1 MCVRLCVYWERYHL
15 WFTFMV
21 KLLIGPEKGL
31 LLFWGKGYQP
41 STLLLQYLLFNKR
54 LSSLLLMIFN
64 YIVEEVHKTEVLEE
78 EGVVAILVEVEEIGE
93 EVEGV
98 LLGEEELLVWQEM
111 ELIILQVKVDLVL
124 WEELQEVEQEVFSTS
139 KFL

>member
-1 MCVRLCVYWERYHL
+1 
-15 WFTFMV
+15 
-21 KLLIGPEKGL
+21 
-31 LLFWGKGYQP
+31 
-41 STLLLQYLLFNKR
+41 
-54 LSSLLLMIFN
+54 MIFN

-124 WEELQEVEQEVFSTS
+124 REELQEVEQEVFSTS

>member
-1 MCVRLCVYWERYHL
+1 
-15 WFTFMV
+15 
-21 KLLIGPEKGL
+21 
-31 LLFWGKGYQP
+31 
-41 STLLLQYLLFNKR
+41 
-54 LSSLLLMIFN
+54 MIFN

-78 EGVVAILVEVEEIGE
+78 EGVVAILVEEIGE